1 LLGVVV
7 KVGVEALGNLTE
19 AGHEIVR
26 EPVPSCFTIT
36 VKLYASPEEGGFEI
50 VSDVMLL
57 FMVNSKMFA
66 VARSSVCEVEL
77 MVEAVT
83 SSR

>member
-1 LLGVVV
+1 VVIKFNISTLFAVVV

-26 EPVPSCFTIT
+26 EPVASCFTMT
-36 VKLYASPEEGGFEI
+36 VKLYASPDEGGFEI

-57 FMVNSKMFA
+57 FIVSSNMFA
-66 VARSSVCEVEL
+66 VDKSNV
-77 MVEAVT
+77 
-83 SSR
+83 

>member
-1 LLGVVV
+1 MAVVV
-7 KVGVEALGNLTE
+7 KVGVEPFGNLTD

-26 EPVPSCFTIT
+26 EPVASCFTIT
-36 VKLYASPEEGGFEI
+36 VKLNASPEEGGFEI

-57 FMVNSKMFA
+57 FIVNSKMFA
-66 VARSSVCEVEL
+66 VDRSSVCEVEL